1 MTVAS
6 IWSHVSAWEWGDIGT
21 WVGTGIAAISAVVSW
36 RKASEAKQM
45 RDAIAKRKDH
55 GDLSGLNGILTGALR
70 AMEKYAPGAGIN
82 ARRGSSP
89 DSDAAAVRSLTSEM
103 ARLRG
108 MLDRTFGKAAV
119 SRVLNCLNNLLTAFG
134 NAPNDNDRVSKGRDI
149 YNEIVEFSGNIK
161 SELDGNIYG

>member
-21 WVGTGIAAISAVVSW
+21 WVSTGIAAISAGVSW
-36 RKASEAKQM
+36 QKANEAKQM

-89 DSDAAAVRSLTSEM
+89 DSDAAAIRSLTDEM
-103 ARLRG
+103 ARLRH
-108 MLDRTFGKAAV
+108 MLDKTFGKAAV
-119 SRVLNCLNNLLTAFG
+119 SRVLNRLKKLLTDFG
-134 NAPNDNDRVSKGRDI
+134 NAANDNERVEKGREI

-161 SELDGNIYG
+161 NELDGNVYG